1 MSSPFQRRLVGTIIL
16 VAIGVIVLPDV
27 FDGKKKHYQE
37 EFASIPIKP
46 ELSKEVE
53 QFEIQ
58 EPVDFDAELPG
69 EPVEVIIES
78 STVASEQEPEK
89 EQETLT
95 MVEKPQTSKVEYS
108 KSAWIIQLGV
118 FRNGENAKN
127 LALKLRKQGYQAH
140 TFPKD
145 PKPEDLVRVA
155 VGPDVSRPDLEKL
168 LPKLKEI
175 TGLNGQLLKFTPLN
189 P

>member
-16 VAIGVIVLPDV
+16 VAIGVIVLPDL

-58 EPVDFDAELPG
+58 EPVDFDAELPP
-69 EPVEVIIES
+69 EPVEVTIE
-78 STVASEQEPEK
+78 ASKTEPEK
-89 EQETLT
+89 EVLT
-95 MVEKPQTSKVEYS
+95 IVEKKPTVEAKKIDYA
-108 KSAWIIQLGV
+108 KSAWVIQLGV
-118 FRNGENAKN
+118 FRNADNAKN
-127 LALKLRKQGYQAH
+127 LALKLRKQGFQAH
-140 TFPKD
+140 TFPKN
-145 PKPEDLVRVA
+145 PKEGDLVRVA
-155 VGPDVSRPDLEKL
+155 VGPDVSKPDLEKQ

-175 TGLNGQLLKFTPLN
+175 TGLNGQLLKFSPLN

>member
-16 VAIGVIVLPDV
+16 VAIGVIVLPDL

-46 ELSKEVE
+46 ELSKDVE

-58 EPVDFDAELPG
+58 EPVDFDAELPD
-69 EPVEVIIES
+69 EPVEVTIES
-78 STVASEQEPEK
+78 SPTEPEK
-89 EQETLT
+89 ETLT
-95 MVEKPQTSKVEYS
+95 IVEKKQPQPSKVDYA

-118 FRNGENAKN
+118 FRNADNAKN

-145 PKPEDLVRVA
+145 PQPGDLVRVA
-155 VGPDVSRPDLEKL
+155 VGPDVSKPDLEKQ

>member
-46 ELSKEVE
+46 ELSKDVE

-69 EPVEVIIES
+69 EPVEVTIES
-78 STVASEQEPEK
+78 SETEPEK
-89 EQETLT
+89 EVLT
-95 MVEKPQTSKVEYS
+95 IVE
-108 KSAWIIQLGV
+108 
-118 FRNGENAKN
+118 
-127 LALKLRKQGYQAH
+127 
-140 TFPKD
+140 
-145 PKPEDLVRVA
+145 
-155 VGPDVSRPDLEKL
+155 
-168 LPKLKEI
+168 
-175 TGLNGQLLKFTPLN
+175 
-189 P
+189 

>member
-46 ELSKEVE
+46 ELSKDVE

-69 EPVEVIIES
+69 EPVEVTIES
-78 STVASEQEPEK
+78 SEAEPEK
-89 EQETLT
+89 EVLT
-95 MVEKPQTSKVEYS
+95 IVEKKPAPETKKIDYA

-118 FRNGENAKN
+118 FRNADNAQN
-127 LALKLRKQGYQAH
+127 LALKLRKQGFQAH
-140 TFPKD
+140 TFPKE
-145 PKPEDLVRVA
+145 PKKGDLVRVA
-155 VGPDVSRPDLEKL
+155 VGPDVSKPDLEKQ

-175 TGLNGQLLKFTPLN
+175 TGLNGQLLKFSPIN

>member
-1 MSSPFQRRLVGTIIL
+1 MSCPFQRRFVGTIIL
-16 VAIGVIVLPDV
+16 VAIGVIVLPDL

-53 QFEIQ
+53 QFEIE
-58 EPVDFDAELPG
+58 EPVDFDAELPP
-69 EPVEVIIES
+69 EPVEVTIE
-78 STVASEQEPEK
+78 ASKAEPEK
-89 EQETLT
+89 EVLT
-95 MVEKPQTSKVEYS
+95 IVEKKPPVEAAKIDYA

-118 FRNGENAKN
+118 FRNAENAKN
-127 LALKLRKQGYQAH
+127 LALKLRRQGFQAH
-140 TFPKD
+140 TFPKE
-145 PKPEDLVRVA
+145 PKKGDLVRVA
-155 VGPDVSRPDLEKL
+155 VGPDISKLDLEKQ

-175 TGLNGQLLKFTPLN
+175 TGLNGQLLKFAPLN

>member
-46 ELSKEVE
+46 EVSEAVE
-53 QFEIQ
+53 QFEVQ
-58 EPVDFDAELPG
+58 EPIDFDAELPE

-78 STVASEQEPEK
+78 SSEEPEK
-89 EQETLT
+89 EVLT
-95 MVEKPQTSKVEYS
+95 IVEKKKPVEESKIDYT
-108 KSAWIIQLGV
+108 KNAWVIQLGV
-118 FRNGENAKN
+118 FRNADNAKN
-127 LALKLRKQGYQAH
+127 LALKLRKQGFQAH
-140 TFPKD
+140 TFPKE
-145 PKPEDLVRVA
+145 PQKGDLVRVA
-155 VGPDVSRPDLEKL
+155 VGPDISKADLEKQ

-175 TGLNGQLLKFTPLN
+175 TGLNGQLLKFKPLN

>member
-1 MSSPFQRRLVGTIIL
+1 VSSPFQRRLVGTIIL
-16 VAIGVIVLPDV
+16 VAIGVIVLPDL

-46 ELSKEVE
+46 ELSKDVE

-58 EPVDFDAELPG
+58 EPIDFDAELPE
-69 EPVEVIIES
+69 EPVEVTIES
-78 STVASEQEPEK
+78 SETEPKKEILSIVEKKQPEK
-89 EQETLT
+89 
-95 MVEKPQTSKVEYS
+95 VEKIDYA

-118 FRNGENAKN
+118 FRNADNAMN
-127 LALKLRKQGYQAH
+127 LALKLRKQGFQAH
-140 TFPKD
+140 TFPKE
-145 PKPEDLVRVA
+145 PKKGDLVRVA
-155 VGPDVSRPDLEKL
+155 VGPDVSKSDLEKQ

-175 TGLNGQLLKFTPLN
+175 TGLNGQLLKFSPLN

>member
-16 VAIGVIVLPDV
+16 VAIGVIVLPDL

-46 ELSKEVE
+46 ELSKDVG

-58 EPVDFDAELPG
+58 EPIDFDAELPG
-69 EPVEVIIES
+69 EPVEVTIES
-78 STVASEQEPEK
+78 SKTEPKKEILSIVERKQSEK
-89 EQETLT
+89 
-95 MVEKPQTSKVEYS
+95 VEKIDYA

-118 FRNGENAKN
+118 FRNADNATN
-127 LALKLRKQGYQAH
+127 LALKLRKQGFQAH
-140 TFPKD
+140 TFPKE
-145 PKPEDLVRVA
+145 PKKGDLVRVA
-155 VGPDVSRPDLEKL
+155 VGPDVSKPDLEKQ